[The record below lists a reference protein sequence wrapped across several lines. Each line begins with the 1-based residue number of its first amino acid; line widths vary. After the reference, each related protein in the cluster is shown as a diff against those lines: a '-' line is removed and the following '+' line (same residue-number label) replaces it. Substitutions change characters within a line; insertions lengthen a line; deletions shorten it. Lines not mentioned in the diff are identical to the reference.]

1 LAELIVE
8 ASGFVVLHARIRDRK
23 ADFRNEKMFG
33 KLDPAPTLRLPN
45 TMPEPSAE
53 DIDRFIAKWG
63 VSGGHERGAAQHFLL
78 DFCRL
83 LGLDEPDPPRADNEH
98 NAYTFERRIERKKAD
113 GSTVP
118 NWIDLCKSRHFV
130 METKQGVNPAR
141 DKSDPNQPL
150 LPDLGKTEPVSSGHG
165 QRGTSAFDKALE
177 RAHAQG
183 ERYIHSIPAEEGR
196 PPFLIV
202 CDAGYCFDIYAEFSG
217 TGGQYERFPDPRN
230 HRILLKDLH
239 DPLIRA
245 RFRAIW
251 NDPHSLDPSRH
262 AAEVTREVAKALAE
276 LAKSLEKD
284 GHDPQVTAGFL
295 QRCLFT
301 MFAEDV
307 ELLPKESF
315 LDLLKIGKESPA
327 GFPVLLNG
335 LWKDMATGANFS
347 AAIRAAVPYF
357 NGGLFNDC
365 AALPLRPDQ
374 ILYLIHAAKQDWGN
388 VEPAIFGTLL
398 ERALDPRERHKLGA
412 HYTPRS
418 YVERLVRPTIIKPLR
433 EKWDAVKAAAAQ
445 LDEKGKIK
453 DARAAVE
460 SFHKELAAIRVLDPA
475 CGSGNF
481 LYVSLAL
488 LKTLEAEV
496 LDLFEKLGGDR
507 KLEMEVAVIRPKNF
521 LGLELNTRAA
531 GIAQIVLWI
540 GYFQWS
546 RKTTGKADTG
556 LRPLLEGGNTIEN
569 RDAVLAYDAK
579 IPRKDEDG
587 NFVTIWDGR
596 TTKPH
601 PVTGKEVPDESAR
614 TNLFDYTNP
623 KRAEWPQADF
633 IVGNPPFIGNKRM
646 RVALGDGYTETLRKA
661 WKGAVPDSADFVMYW
676 WRKAAE
682 LLAAKK
688 AKRFGFITTNSIH
701 QTFNR
706 RVLEPFL
713 ANEKKPIHLAY
724 AIPDHPWVESA
735 DGAAVRISMTVCAR
749 GNEQGLLAEVM
760 CEEDGDDGEVSVIL
774 SEAHGTIDASLRVES
789 KQLRPQSLAAN
800 KRLGNRGMTLVG
812 KGFLISPHE
821 AAKLRGLGEGELV
834 RGFVTGRD
842 LAQTPEQ
849 RFVVDAFGLGEA
861 DLLARF
867 PTAYQILLTRVKPER
882 DQNKRDEY
890 RNRWW
895 VFAEPRSVFRPALI
909 GLPRYIG
916 TPRTAKH
923 RFFTFISAN
932 DLVESEVVPFAFSDA
947 YFLGVLSS
955 DIHQIWA
962 LRQGSHLEDR
972 PRYNNV
978 SCFET
983 FPFPVLE
990 EGELKE
996 RIRGLGEKLDA
1007 HRKERQA
1014 LHPGLTLT
1022 GMYNVLEKLRAGEPL
1037 NDKERKIHDEGLVS
1051 ILKQIHDDLDAAVF
1065 EAYGWQDLHEAFCEV
1080 GNGKFIDPKAGTVI
1094 QVDAGSNEDLARA
1107 MREHQELLEQE
1118 LLTRLVALNHER
1130 AAEEKRGLIRW
1141 LRPEYQAP
1149 ELSKTA
1155 KLEQDEIELG
1165 AATQLAA
1172 PAPAEKLK
1180 WPPGLAAQV
1189 AEIQKLLP
1197 ATGANAAAISA
1208 FFGKKSKPREAQI
1221 TEILE
1226 TLRSLGKLE

>member
-1 LAELIVE
+1 MDSA
-8 ASGFVVLHARIRDRK
+8 
-23 ADFRNEKMFG
+23 
-33 KLDPAPTLRLPN
+33 DPATP
-45 TMPEPSAE
+45 AA
-53 DIDRFIAKWG
+53 IDSFIAKWEK
-63 VSGGHERGAAQHFLL
+63 SGGHERGAAQHFLL

-98 NAYTFERRIERKKAD
+98 NAYTFERRVERKKAD
-113 GSTVP
+113 GSTAP

-130 METKQGVNPAR
+130 METKQGVNPNR

-150 LPDLGKTEPVSSGHG
+150 LPDLEKKEPVSSGHG
-165 QRGTSAFDKALE
+165 ERGSRAFDKALE

-183 ERYIHSIPAEEGR
+183 ERYIHAIPAEEGR

-239 DPLIRA
+239 DPKIRA

-251 NDPHSLDPSRH
+251 SDPHSLDPSKH
-262 AAEVTREVAKALAE
+262 AAEVTREVAKALAD

-347 AAIRAAVPYF
+347 ATIRAAVPHF
-357 NGGLFNDC
+357 NGGLFTDC

-418 YVERLVRPTIIKPLR
+418 YVERLVRPTLINPLR
-433 EKWDAVKAAAAQ
+433 EKWEAVRAAAAQ
-445 LDEKGKIK
+445 LEEKDKVK
-453 DARAAVE
+453 EARAAVE
-460 SFHKELAAIRVLDPA
+460 TFHKEIAAIRVLDPA

-507 KLEMEVAVIRPKNF
+507 ALEMNTILVRPDNF
-521 LGLELNTRAA
+521 LGIELNSRAA
-531 GIAQIVLWI
+531 AIAQIVLWI
-540 GYFQWS
+540 GYFQWVK
-546 RKTTGKADTG
+546 KTTGNADTND
-556 LRPLLEGGNTIEN
+556 RPLLPKKNTIEN
-569 RDAVLAYDAK
+569 RDAVLAYDQK

-596 TTKPH
+596 STKPH
-601 PVTGKEVPDESAR
+601 PITGKEVPDESAR
-614 TNLFDYTNP
+614 TNVFDYTNP

-646 RVALGDGYTETLRKA
+646 RGALGDGYTETLRKA
-661 WKGAVPDSADFVMYW
+661 WKGGMPDSADFVMFW

-688 AKRFGFITTNSIH
+688 VKRFGFITTNSIH

-713 ANEKKPIHLAY
+713 ADEKKPIHLAY
-724 AIPDHPWVESA
+724 AIPDHPWVDSA
-735 DGAAVRISMTVCAR
+735 DGAAVRISMTVAEGGKAAGMLEEVVEEEAR
-749 GNEQGLLAEVM
+749 
-760 CEEDGDDGEVSVIL
+760 DDGENDVVLEGELGMI
-774 SEAHGTIDASLRVES
+774 
-789 KQLRPQSLAAN
+789 AAN
-800 KRLGNRGMTLVG
+800 LKSGAATHSTQALKSNDGISCLGLILGG
-812 KGFLISPHE
+812 KGFKIPEKLASEINRESVNHGPLAHPIWNGNDITDRWSGNFAVDAYGLSEKELMDVSPTAWQHLKNTVYDVRQTNNDPKLQE
-821 AAKLRGLGEGELV
+821 FWWLFRRANTEFRGSTAALNRYIV
-834 RGFVTGRD
+834 
-842 LAQTPEQ
+842 TPE
-849 RFVVDAFGLGEA
+849 
-861 DLLARF
+861 
-867 PTAYQILLTRVKPER
+867 
-882 DQNKRDEY
+882 
-890 RNRWW
+890 
-895 VFAEPRSVFRPALI
+895 
-909 GLPRYIG
+909 
-916 TPRTAKH
+916 TAKH
-923 RFFTFISAN
+923 RVFM
-932 DLVESEVVPFAFSDA
+932 
-947 YFLGVLSS
+947 FLGGVDKPEHRLVVIATDDAFHLAIVSS
-955 DIHQIWA
+955 SIHTSWA
-962 LRQGSHLEDR
+962 LHTGGRLEDR
-972 PRYNNV
+972 PVYNK
-978 SCFET
+978 SRCFEP
-983 FPFPVLE
+983 FPFPALE
-990 EGELKE
+990 EGELKG
-996 RIRGLGEKLDA
+996 RIRELGEKLDA

-1022 GMYNVLEKLRAGEPL
+1022 GMYNVLEKLRAGVPL
-1037 NDKERKIHDEGLVS
+1037 SDKDRKIHEEGLVS

-1065 EAYGWQDLHEAFCEV
+1065 KAYGW
-1080 GNGKFIDPKAGTVI
+1080 
-1094 QVDAGSNEDLARA
+1094 EDLWKQSPAA
-1107 MREHQELLEQE
+1107 SSNFCVSASQHFSIYQDE

-1130 AAEEKRGLIRW
+1130 AAEEANGLVRW

-1149 ELSKTA
+1149 EEA
-1155 KLEQDEIELG
+1155 KAPQPRQDEMGLDTGTTEVTKIF
-1165 AATQLAA
+1165 TS
-1172 PAPAEKLK
+1172 EKLN
-1180 WPPGLAAQV
+1180 WPKTIAAQFSEV
-1189 AEIQKLLP
+1189 SKLHP
-1197 ATGANAAAISA
+1197 ATGANAKTISA
-1208 FFGKKSKPREAQI
+1208 CFGKKSKPREAQI
-1221 TEILE
+1221 EEILE